1 MVWLAQKY
9 QSRKGGAG
17 MKSVLPVS
25 LVMGVVVGLLVGAYF
40 NVFNVPVMEWA
51 ITLEEAAAAAEA
63 PTGEPE
69 EEGIAISLGVQ
80 RIGMVAGL
88 AVLGVLFGAV
98 FTGLYHLVRLASPG
112 WNMWA
117 WSSIAGFLG
126 FWAISLFAQLK
137 YPLNPPGIGEGTSLL
152 ARQGFQFLF
161 IAISILAVI
170 GVCIAVRKVVQ
181 SQPHGSGRWL
191 GLAGIAVAYAV
202 VSIVAF
208 LLIPGNPDAIPEWVP
223 EGLVI
228 MFRSFT
234 VIGHFLLWM
243 GIALGVTGYI
253 RYKEK
258 GICANPASADR
269 VSVG

>member
-1 MVWLAQKY
+1 M
-9 QSRKGGAG
+9 R
-17 MKSVLPVS
+17 SVLPVS
-25 LVMGVVVGLLVGAYF
+25 LVMGVVVGLLVGAFF

-63 PTGEPE
+63 PAGGAEE

-80 RIGMVAGL
+80 RVGMAAGL
-88 AVLGVLFGAV
+88 AVLGVLFAAV

-126 FWAISLFAQLK
+126 FWAISLFGQLK
-137 YPLNPPGIGEGTSLL
+137 YPLNPPGIGEGGSLL

-161 IAISILAVI
+161 IAVSILAVVA
-170 GVCIAVRKVVQ
+170 VCFAVRKVVQ
-181 SQPHGSGRWL
+181 SQPHGAGRWL
-191 GLAGIAVAYAV
+191 GLGVTAVAYAA
-202 VSIVAF
+202 VAILAF
-208 LLIPGNPDAIPEWVP
+208 TLIPGNPDPIPEYVP

-258 GICANPASADR
+258 GICANPAGAER